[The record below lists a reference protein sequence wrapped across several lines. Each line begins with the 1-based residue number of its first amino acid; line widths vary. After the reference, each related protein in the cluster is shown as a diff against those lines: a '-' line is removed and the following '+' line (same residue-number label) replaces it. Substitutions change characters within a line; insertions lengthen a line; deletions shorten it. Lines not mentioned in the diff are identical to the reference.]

1 MREKKLHL
9 DGRAVCL
16 QVLQSRK
23 QPLQRVW
30 ISKMSSFPRL
40 ELRKNTKIHARRG
53 CAVHQRSTSSVGY
66 ATGTARNAKVFGTR
80 QSRWNIWGIEVRQF
94 PRLRAFSTAQRTP
107 HRRTPPR
114 DTTPKEPFWQVR
126 GWGENTFFWYFW
138 APEKIRGASRHRG
151 VAPWT

>member
-40 ELRKNTKIHARRG
+40 ELQKNTKIHARRG

-80 QSRWNIWGIEVRQF
+80 QSRWSICGIQVRQISCV
-94 PRLRAFSTAQRTP
+94 RAFFVAQPTP
-107 HRRTPPR
+107 HCPTQPGEA
-114 DTTPKEPFWQVR
+114 TSNEPFWQFQGGGAKYVFWVFLGSR
-126 GWGENTFFWYFW
+126 EN
-138 APEKIRGASRHRG
+138 PGC
-151 VAPWT
+151 